1 MSSKER
7 AIAAI
12 GSLPADRDMVD
23 LLREIAFV
31 TGVDEARQEI
41 DRREGMDAT
50 EATAKGEQGVAPND
64 RPAAN

>member
-12 GSLPADRDMVD
+12 GNLPAASDMVD
-23 LLREIAFV
+23 ILREIAFV
-31 TGVDEARQEI
+31 TGVDEARREI
-41 DRREGMDAT
+41 VRGEGMGAT
-50 EATAKGEQGVAPND
+50 EAKAKGEQGVAPND